1 MIELSKSWDRVWFGD
16 KSFKGCDAF
25 ASGRGA
31 AIWTAPGKSPSFVSA
46 FLVALEIS
54 QELFLFSKISF
65 CPNHPL
71 QRLMKLELYSSL
83 NLLSPQIP
91 PLIITPKR
99 SPTKFYLS
107 FCSLFPSLLSHF
119 PSFTNF
125 SFCGII
131 EIIVTNQGQSRH
143 KMEWNQANLC

>member
-1 MIELSKSWDRVWFGD
+1 MVWLGD
-16 KSFKGCDAF
+16 KSFKGCDSIT
-25 ASGRGA
+25 SGNGA
-31 AIWTAPGKSPSFVSA
+31 APWACSEKSLNFVSA

-65 CPNHPL
+65 CPNHLL
-71 QRLMKLELYSSL
+71 QRLINETRTIFFLKSTISL
-83 NLLSPQIP
+83 DS

-99 SPTKFYLS
+99 SPTKSYLS
-107 FCSLFPSLLSHF
+107 FFSFFPSRLSPF

>member
-1 MIELSKSWDRVWFGD
+1 MIELSKGWDRVWFGD

-31 AIWTAPGKSPSFVSA
+31 TTWTAPGKSPSFVSA
-46 FLVALEIS
+46 FLFALEIS

-65 CPNHPL
+65 CPNHLL
-71 QRLMKLELYSSL
+71 QRLMKLKLYSSL
-83 NLLSPQIP
+83 NLLSLQIP
-91 PLIITPKR
+91 PFIITPKR

-107 FCSLFPSLLSHF
+107 FCSFLPSLLSPF

-143 KMEWNQANLC
+143 KMEWNQANLY